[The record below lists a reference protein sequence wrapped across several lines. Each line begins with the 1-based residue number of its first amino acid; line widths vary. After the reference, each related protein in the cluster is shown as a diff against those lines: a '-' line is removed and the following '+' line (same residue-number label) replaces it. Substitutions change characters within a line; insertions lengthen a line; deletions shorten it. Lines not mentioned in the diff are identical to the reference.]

1 MSETLRRNYSQ
12 RFLSPYRSI
21 NYLLQKSE
29 AFQSVHHV
37 TFILCYTVLYNFFGL
52 RCRFGRHRAEVHRT
66 SCALKQVKSQSEFR
80 KEKLMNLEEQ
90 KKFILSGQ
98 MYNDL
103 TDELVAA
110 RENTVFLTNEYNASF
125 GKKAE
130 VREAILKKLLKSVGK
145 GVHFEPNFRCE
156 FGYNISIGNNFYANF
171 DCIMLDGG
179 GIEIGDNVL
188 FGPRVGIYTSN
199 HATDAW
205 ERVHGACYAKPVK
218 IGNNVWIG
226 AGVHI
231 NQGVTIGDNTIIGSG
246 SVVTKNIPSN
256 VVAAGVPC
264 KVIRE
269 ITEADKT
276 EYRP

>member
-1 MSETLRRNYSQ
+1 
-12 RFLSPYRSI
+12 
-21 NYLLQKSE
+21 
-29 AFQSVHHV
+29 
-37 TFILCYTVLYNFFGL
+37 
-52 RCRFGRHRAEVHRT
+52 
-66 SCALKQVKSQSEFR
+66 
-80 KEKLMNLEEQ
+80 
-90 KKFILSGQ
+90 

-103 TDELVAA
+103 TDELVKA

-125 GKKAE
+125 GQPAE
-130 VREAILKKLLKSVGK
+130 VREVILNKLLKSIGK

-199 HATDAW
+199 HAADSW
-205 ERVHGACYAKPVK
+205 ERTHGACYAKPVK
-218 IGNNVWIG
+218 IGNNVWVG

-246 SVVTKNIPSN
+246 SVITKDIPSN

-276 EYRP
+276 GYRP